1 MTLGLLYADEMRG
14 FYKSYVM
21 LALWVGLPA
30 LTIALHFLQP
40 LIEPAMRDWS
50 LSYVVS
56 ITIAGIGGPLAS
68 VSLSASIVSERNQ
81 KVYELFLIRPVRRS
95 SLILAKFAATY
106 TCLVVATVISLASGM
121 VIDSWLGVP
130 FESLWNEI
138 VTSVVVTLSAMAM
151 ACSGA
156 VLIGMF
162 VSSVALAS
170 IVSIFGGEILIL
182 VPMLPNYFDPSAN
195 PVPLAIVSGL
205 VITSLFLV
213 LTIHVFNHRQI

>member
-40 LIEPAMRDWS
+40 LIEPAMQGWS

-106 TCLVVATVISLASGM
+106 TCLVVATIISLASGM

-151 ACSGA
+151 ACSVA

-182 VPMLPNYFDPSAN
+182 VPMLPNYFDPSAD

-205 VITSLFLV
+205 VITSLSLV
-213 LTIHVFNHRQI
+213 LTIYVFNHRQI

>member
-1 MTLGLLYADEMRG
+1 MTVGLLYADEMRG

-30 LTIALHFLQP
+30 LTIAIHFLQP

-106 TCLVVATVISLASGM
+106 TCLIVATVISLASGM

-138 VTSVVVTLSAMAM
+138 MTSVVVTLSAMAM

-156 VLIGMF
+156 LLIGMF
-162 VSSVALAS
+162 LSSVALAS
-170 IVSIFGGEILIL
+170 IVSVFGGEILIL
-182 VPMLPNYFDPSAN
+182 VPMLPNYFDPSAD

-213 LTIHVFNHRQI
+213 LTIYLFNHRQI

>member
-1 MTLGLLYADEMRG
+1 MVLGLLYTDEMRG

-151 ACSGA
+151 ACSAA

-182 VPMLPNYFDPSAN
+182 VPMLPNYFDPSAD

-205 VITSLFLV
+205 VISSLFLV
-213 LTIHVFNHRQI
+213 LTIYVFNHRQI

>member
-1 MTLGLLYADEMRG
+1 VTVGLLYADEMRG

-30 LTIALHFLQP
+30 LTIAIHFLQP

-121 VIDSWLGVP
+121 VIDSWLGAP

-151 ACSGA
+151 ACAGA

-182 VPMLPNYFDPSAN
+182 VPMLPNYFDPSAD

-213 LTIHVFNHRQI
+213 LTIYLFNHRQI